1 MTRLMAEE
9 IADRFVNLSEGRPI
23 PRGDVPGFLTDR
35 GRFMNIESDPSIY
48 IIDASGTILSSNR
61 PRNRLLRQ
69 FPPAVLDEEEDVL
82 KLKLEDEKTDFYV
95 VKTPIVSQD
104 VTLGWVVIF
113 ELEDN
118 LTQVKQEYRQL
129 AVMII
134 SLALLGWAAIYF
146 LSRRLSN
153 PIKDVAR
160 AAKQV
165 QAGDYNINLPDDIKE
180 QEVFELVQSF
190 KDMTERL
197 QKLESLRTEMLAGVT
212 HELKTPV
219 TSISGLLQALNDDV
233 VTGEDAKEFLALSIN
248 ETAKMKK
255 MVEDLLAFNSFA
267 ANAIP
272 VSKER
277 HDINE
282 LLLDII
288 HQWKLVQGD
297 TNIEVS
303 VTTLAK
309 QQVISVDPLRLQQ
322 IITNLLNN
330 AKAAIESAGKI
341 DLILTETSNQIT
353 IDIKDTGGGIPKEEQ
368 ALIFEKFF
376 RGQGK
381 KYKVRGLGLGLPF
394 SKMIAQSLD
403 GNLMLIDSSPA
414 GTTFRIVLPK

>member
-1 MTRLMAEE
+1 MAEE
-9 IADRFVNLSEGRPI
+9 IADRFVDLSEGRPI
-23 PRGDVPGFLTDR
+23 PRGDVPGFLNDR
-35 GRFMNIESDPSIY
+35 GRFMNMESDPSIY
-48 IIDASGTILSSNR
+48 IVDAAGTIISSNR

-69 FPPAVLDEEEDVL
+69 FPPAVLEVEENVQ
-82 KLKLEDEKTDFYV
+82 KLKLEDGKTDFYV
-95 VKTPIVSQD
+95 VKTPIESQD
-104 VTLGWVVIF
+104 VTVGWVVIF

-134 SLALLGWAAIYF
+134 SLAMLGWAAIYF

-165 QAGDYNINLPDDIKE
+165 QAGDYNIDLPDDIKE
-180 QEVFELVQSF
+180 QEVYELVHSF
-190 KDMTERL
+190 KEMSERL

-233 VTGEDAKEFLALSIN
+233 VTGEDAKEFLALSLN
-248 ETAKMKK
+248 ETTKMKK

-272 VSKER
+272 VSKEN

-282 LLLDII
+282 LLLEFTR
-288 HQWKLVQGD
+288 QWKVVQED
-297 TNIEVS
+297 KNIELS
-303 VTTLAK
+303 VTTLPE
-309 QQVISVDPLRLQQ
+309 QQIISVDPLRLQQ

-330 AKAAIESAGKI
+330 AKSAIEGAGRI
-341 DLILTETSNQIT
+341 DLILAETPNQIT

-368 ALIFEKFF
+368 VLIFEKFF
-376 RGQGK
+376 RGEGK
-381 KYKVRGLGLGLPF
+381 KFKVRGLGLGLPF
-394 SKMIAQSLD
+394 SKMIAKSLE
-403 GNLMLIDSSPA
+403 GNLQLIESSPA
-414 GTTFRIVLPK
+414 GTTFRITLPK